1 MVALL
6 HSDRSMATMLR
17 TRRSR
22 LAAPRPLRC
31 RPMRIY
37 AERPGRA
44 GLQLLADIGVVV
56 WVLLVVHL
64 ARAAQAALLGLQAPA
79 QRLTGAGDSIR
90 GAFDGAA
97 RTASGVPFVG
107 DELARALSAG
117 TGAGDSLSASGRDL
131 SASVASAGMAV
142 GAAVVVVG
150 VVPVVLVWFALR
162 VRWVR
167 AARSAVVARA
177 AAPDLLALHALTRR
191 PTADL
196 LRATGGTRSRD
207 SSGPSGPAT
216 GHDLVPPSDPATAW
230 RLGDPDV
237 VSALAAVELAALG
250 LRNPRVRHLGRADR
264 VPHDPLNR

>member
-1 MVALL
+1 
-6 HSDRSMATMLR
+6 
-17 TRRSR
+17 
-22 LAAPRPLRC
+22 
-31 RPMRIY
+31 MRIY

-44 GLQLLADIGVVV
+44 GLQLLADLGVVV

-64 ARAAQAALLGLQAPA
+64 ARATQAAVLGLQAPA

-107 DELARALSAG
+107 DELARALGTG
-117 TGAGDSLSASGRDL
+117 TGAGDSLAASGRDL
-131 SASVASAGMAV
+131 SASVASAGFAV
-142 GAAVVVVG
+142 AAAVVVVG
-150 VVPVVLVWFALR
+150 VVPVVVVWFVLR

-196 LRATGGTRSRD
+196 LRVAT
-207 SSGPSGPAT
+207 
-216 GHDLVPPSDPATAW
+216 DPATAW
-230 RLGDPDV
+230 RHGDPGV
-237 VSALAAVELAALG
+237 VNALAAVELAALG
-250 LRNPRVRHLGRADR
+250 LRS
-264 VPHDPLNR
+264 PHPGGSLNR